1 MKVLMEISYV
11 GSEFCGWQVQRNA
24 LSVQKT
30 VQTAAE
36 TLLKSPCAVTGCSRT
51 DAGVHARQY
60 FCTLENENLDRF
72 PLDRL
77 PLALNCL
84 LPETVG
90 VRDAFPVEKDFHPR
104 YRALGKEYEYLI
116 HGGRLKNPFLSER
129 AFFCGRM
136 PDTDCM
142 QREAQDLVGTH
153 DFSSFC
159 ASGGKVEDKTRTVY
173 FCRVEKL
180 PGEQVSLRIC
190 ADGFL
195 YNMVRI
201 IAGMRTGRPKKLR
214 NRSVFE
220 RPAVRR
226 ADPSGPRTV
235 FGPGVLPEGR
245 SGNAHRRG
253 EREVRQKGVPGL
265 GLRKKRMD
273 GFESARGGRT
283 ASALQKRER
292 KAKSS

>member
-159 ASGGKVEDKTRTVY
+159 ASGGKAEDKTRTVY

-201 IAGMRTGRPKKLR
+201 IAGTLLECGLDGRKSCGTVLSLKDRRFAGRTLPAQGLYLDR
-214 NRSVFE
+214 VFYRKE
-220 RPAVRR
+220 
-226 ADPSGPRTV
+226 D
-235 FGPGVLPEGR
+235 
-245 SGNAHRRG
+245 
-253 EREVRQKGVPGL
+253 REVRQKGVPGL

>member
-136 PDTDCM
+136 PDTDRM

-159 ASGGKVEDKTRTVY
+159 ASV
-173 FCRVEKL
+173 
-180 PGEQVSLRIC
+180 
-190 ADGFL
+190 
-195 YNMVRI
+195 
-201 IAGMRTGRPKKLR
+201 
-214 NRSVFE
+214 
-220 RPAVRR
+220 
-226 ADPSGPRTV
+226 
-235 FGPGVLPEGR
+235 
-245 SGNAHRRG
+245 
-253 EREVRQKGVPGL
+253 
-265 GLRKKRMD
+265 
-273 GFESARGGRT
+273 
-283 ASALQKRER
+283 
-292 KAKSS
+292 

>member
-90 VRDAFPVEKDFHPR
+90 VRDAFPVE
-104 YRALGKEYEYLI
+104 
-116 HGGRLKNPFLSER
+116 
-129 AFFCGRM
+129 
-136 PDTDCM
+136 
-142 QREAQDLVGTH
+142 
-153 DFSSFC
+153 
-159 ASGGKVEDKTRTVY
+159 
-173 FCRVEKL
+173 
-180 PGEQVSLRIC
+180 
-190 ADGFL
+190 
-195 YNMVRI
+195 
-201 IAGMRTGRPKKLR
+201 
-214 NRSVFE
+214 
-220 RPAVRR
+220 
-226 ADPSGPRTV
+226 
-235 FGPGVLPEGR
+235 
-245 SGNAHRRG
+245 
-253 EREVRQKGVPGL
+253 
-265 GLRKKRMD
+265 
-273 GFESARGGRT
+273 
-283 ASALQKRER
+283 
-292 KAKSS
+292 

>member
-201 IAGMRTGRPKKLR
+201 IAGTLLECGLDGRKSCGTVLSLKD
-214 NRSVFE
+214 
-220 RPAVRR
+220 RR
-226 ADPSGPRTV
+226 FA
-235 FGPGVLPEGR
+235 
-245 SGNAHRRG
+245 
-253 EREVRQKGVPGL
+253 
-265 GLRKKRMD
+265 
-273 GFESARGGRT
+273 GRT
-283 ASALQKRER
+283 LPAQGLYLDRVFYR
-292 KAKSS
+292 KEDLEMRIAEVNGK